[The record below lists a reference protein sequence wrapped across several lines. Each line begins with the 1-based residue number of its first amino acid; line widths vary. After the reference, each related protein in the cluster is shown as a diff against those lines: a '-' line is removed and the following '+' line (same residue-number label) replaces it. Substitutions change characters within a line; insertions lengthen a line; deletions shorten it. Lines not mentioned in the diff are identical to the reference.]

1 MSITIQCPQ
10 CGKRYTVAESAAGK
24 VATCKRCGVKMRIPA
39 ATPDAE
45 PPPEPAPPP
54 SPAEEPGGGPAPADL
69 PTQMRANRTLAG
81 RTCPVCGKPISLG
94 DEVRN
99 CELCGETHHSDC
111 WQGHNGCG
119 TADCGNA
126 PLPQLRLAADA
137 QPSQARTPPQG
148 ETKKC
153 RFCGEDIPAAAIK
166 CRFCG
171 ETLDESR
178 ARPRFQRKSDTAR
191 NALICGILAIFC
203 CGIIL
208 GPIAIVLALN
218 ARKEIAN
225 SRGALT
231 GEGMATAGLI
241 CGIIATALN
250 VLGILIQIIAAVARA

>member
-1 MSITIQCPQ
+1 
-10 CGKRYTVAESAAGK
+10 VADSAAGK
-24 VATCKRCGVKMRIPA
+24 VATCKGCGVKMRIPA
-39 ATPDAE
+39 ATPQAE
-45 PPPEPAPPP
+45 TPPEPAP
-54 SPAEEPGGGPAPADL
+54 SAASGAEAGAGPAPADL
-69 PTQMRANRTLAG
+69 PTEMRANRTLAG
-81 RTCPVCGKPISLG
+81 RICPVCGQRISLG

-111 WQGHNGCG
+111 WQRHNGCG

-126 PLPQLRLAADA
+126 PLPQLSLAADA
-137 QPSQARTPPQG
+137 RPQQTHAQPAG
-148 ETKKC
+148 ETKRC
-153 RFCGEDIPAAAIK
+153 RFCGEDIPAAAVK

-231 GEGMATAGLI
+231 GDGMAIAGLVTGI
-241 CGIIATALN
+241 VGTLGAIAIIVLRIIASSSN
-250 VLGILIQIIAAVARA
+250 F